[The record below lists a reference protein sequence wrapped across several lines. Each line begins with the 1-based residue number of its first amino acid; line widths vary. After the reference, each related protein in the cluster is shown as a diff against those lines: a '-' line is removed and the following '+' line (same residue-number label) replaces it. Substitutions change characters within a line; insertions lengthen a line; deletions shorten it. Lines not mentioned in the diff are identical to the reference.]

1 MDIIEKPEEMQ
12 NFSEA
17 LRLSG
22 KRIAFVP
29 TMGYLHE
36 GHLSLMREGRKRG
49 DVLVVSIFVN
59 PTQFGPGEDYD
70 RYPRDLERDIGLM
83 RDIPVDVVFHP
94 SAQDMYPE
102 GYQTF
107 VEVTELTKYLCGRS
121 RPGHFR
127 GVTTVVAKL
136 FNIVKPHVALFGYK
150 DYQQLKVIERMVKD
164 LNYGVEIVGMP
175 IVREKDGLAMSSRNS
190 YLSPEE
196 RKDALSIY
204 RALKKAEE
212 MFKEGVRD
220 AEEIRRTVRSMLKG
234 EIDYV
239 SVCDPETLV
248 EIEGEIK
255 DRALLAVAVKIGK
268 ARLIDNTIL
277 GGGEGA

>member
-1 MDIIEKPEEMQ
+1 MIELIEKPKEMQ
-12 NFSEA
+12 NFSES

-22 KRIAFVP
+22 KKIVFVP

-36 GHLSLMREGRKRG
+36 GHLTLMREGRKRG
-49 DVLVVSIFVN
+49 DILVVSIFVN

-70 RYPRDLERDIGLM
+70 RYPRDLERDIKLM
-83 RDIPVDVVFHP
+83 EDIPVDIVFHP
-94 SAQDMYPE
+94 SVEDMYPE
-102 GYQTF
+102 GYQTY
-107 VEVTELTKYLCGRS
+107 VEVTEITKYLCGRS

-136 FNIVKPHVALFGYK
+136 FNIVKPHIAIFGMK

-164 LNYGVEIVGMP
+164 LNFDIEIVGVP
-175 IVREKDGLAMSSRNS
+175 IVREEDGLAMSSRNT

-196 RKDALSIY
+196 RVKALSIY
-204 RALKKAEE
+204 RALEKA
-212 MFKEGVRD
+212 KELFRKGERNADKIRD
-220 AEEIRRTVRSMLKG
+220 LVSSMLEG

-239 SVCDPETLV
+239 SVCDPESFEELDV
-248 EIEGEIK
+248 IK
-255 DRALLAVAVKIGK
+255 DKALLAVAVKIGK

-277 GGGEGA
+277 GGG

>member
-1 MDIIEKPEEMQ
+1 MEIIEKPKEMQ

-22 KRIAFVP
+22 KKIAFVP

-36 GHLSLMREGRKRG
+36 GHLSLMREGRRRG

-70 RYPRDLERDIGLM
+70 RYPRDFERDVKLM
-83 RDIPVDVVFHP
+83 KDIPVDVVFYP
-94 SAQDMYPE
+94 SPQDMYPE

-164 LNYGVEIVGMP
+164 LNFDLEIVGMP
-175 IVREKDGLAMSSRNS
+175 IVREKDGLAMSSRNT
-190 YLSPEE
+190 YLSPQE
-196 RKDALSIY
+196 REDALSIY

-220 AEEIRRTVRSMLKG
+220 AEEIRRMVRSMLKG

-255 DRALLAVAVKIGK
+255 DKALLAVAVKIGK